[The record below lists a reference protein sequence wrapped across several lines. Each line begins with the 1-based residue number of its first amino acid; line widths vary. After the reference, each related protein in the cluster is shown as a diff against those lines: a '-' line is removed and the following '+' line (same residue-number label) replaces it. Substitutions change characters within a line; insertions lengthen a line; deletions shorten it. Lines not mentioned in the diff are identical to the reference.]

1 MCLRVNGAQTAS
13 TRACVYCMY
22 AKTHALI
29 IRTRYGRARDN
40 YRLLKLFGDWA
51 RERSLCQ
58 HTHLQRALL
67 CPGLQTQ
74 SSSLSYSL
82 SACAYLVC
90 HPAPHRPLPPCLTH
104 THTSCCVLCEWRR
117 VCGRWE
123 VYSRMNH
130 QSSLRLTSRMVDWAQ
145 KFPSSRMCGISL
157 MISFVL
163 FPPSVQKCTKL
174 NLCLTSA
181 Y

>member
-104 THTSCCVLCEWRR
+104 THTRLVACYVNDAGCAVDEKFIPEWTTKVVLDWRP
-117 VCGRWE
+117 GWLIE
-123 VYSRMNH
+123 
-130 QSSLRLTSRMVDWAQ
+130 LRN
-145 KFPSSRMCGISL
+145 FPVAECAELASWL
-157 MISFVL
+157 VL
-163 FPPSVQKCTKL
+163 FCFPLLYRNAQ
-174 NLCLTSA
+174 N
-181 Y
+181 

>member
-1 MCLRVNGAQTAS
+1 MRRLTHSSLEHVTAG
-13 TRACVYCMY
+13 
-22 AKTHALI
+22 HGI
-29 IRTRYGRARDN
+29 ITGCWN
-40 YRLLKLFGDWA
+40 CSGTE
-51 RERSLCQ
+51 REREVSANIHTCRKHCSARGFKHSL
-58 HTHLQRALL
+58 HHFLTVFLPVR
-67 CPGLQTQ
+67 T
-74 SSSLSYSL
+74 SSVTRLPTAHSL
-82 SACAYLVC
+82 
-90 HPAPHRPLPPCLTH
+90 PASH

>member
-58 HTHLQRALL
+58 HTPAESTALPGASNTVFITFLQSFCL
-67 CPGLQTQ
+67 CVPRLSPGSPPPTP
-74 SSSLSYSL
+74 SL
-82 SACAYLVC
+82 
-90 HPAPHRPLPPCLTH
+90 PH
-104 THTSCCVLCEWRR
+104 THTRLVACYVNDAGCAVDEKFIPEWTTKVVLDWRP
-117 VCGRWE
+117 GWLIE
-123 VYSRMNH
+123 
-130 QSSLRLTSRMVDWAQ
+130 LRN
-145 KFPSSRMCGISL
+145 FPVAECAELASWL
-157 MISFVL
+157 VL
-163 FPPSVQKCTKL
+163 FCFPLLYRNAQ
-174 NLCLTSA
+174 N
-181 Y
+181 